1 MFLILHHFGDRE
13 LEKDTHN
20 ELGIYMLVHAA
31 MFKLEDSYSVYS
43 FITL

>member
-1 MFLILHHFGDRE
+1 MFLILHHFGGRE

-31 MFKLEDSYSVYS
+31 M
-43 FITL
+43 